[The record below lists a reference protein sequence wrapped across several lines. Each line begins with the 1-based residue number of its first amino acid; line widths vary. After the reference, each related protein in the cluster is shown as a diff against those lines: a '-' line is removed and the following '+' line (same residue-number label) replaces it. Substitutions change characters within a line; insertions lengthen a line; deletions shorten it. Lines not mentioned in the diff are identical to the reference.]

1 MPRWPRAAGA
11 SPTPAR
17 RPLGP
22 ELRDLEALQRA
33 EAMGGGGDSRRLQS
47 LPPPL
52 SLDHQAPSFLGS

>member
-33 EAMGGGGDSRRLQS
+33 EAMGGGGVTAGGYRAS
-47 LPPPL
+47 LPL
-52 SLDHQAPSFLGS
+52 SLWITKPLLF